1 MINVNEPPF
10 SLSVEP
16 ISGQTNSFQTNKP
29 IIDENMPVDTMI
41 GRVTVLDHD
50 ATDSVTFT
58 TTSTKIKL
66 YNQKCI
72 HLTHVSY
79 SIFFFLVSMR
89 FL

>member
-1 MINVNEPPF
+1 VINVNEPPF

-66 YNQKCI
+66 MIFLTIQSSSI
-72 HLTHVSY
+72 HY
-79 SIFFFLVSMR
+79 LV
-89 FL
+89 